1 MNDLPGDEVVCMVCV
16 YGVCVCVCVCVLCCV
31 VCGGRLR

>member
-16 YGVCVCVCVCVLCCV
+16 YGVCVCVCVVLCCV
-31 VCGGRLR
+31 RG

>member
-16 YGVCVCVCVCVLCCV
+16 YGVCVCVLCCV